1 MNDYMR
7 ALHRRFFRKPNLTE
21 LEHEIETARQDV
33 RDCLDKAQRRRLMDL
48 VDGQA
53 LLREAISL
61 ASFTTGFKLAWEIAK
76 ELEADGLHPLDE
88 GRQTASAPEQER
100 RSDQDDKSDSHS
112 TVPVLWVRGYRAWL
126 AARRGTGHIQKTRYG
141 GQPTA
146 VLDLSSVRCCALS
159 VRGRAIQVSSYEVG
173 HTTNETELLEVKQ
186 HGKETTIRGRHGA
199 QAG

>member
-21 LEHEIETARQDV
+21 LEMEIETARQDV

-88 GRQTASAPEQER
+88 GEADCIRPRT
-100 RSDQDDKSDSHS
+100 
-112 TVPVLWVRGYRAWL
+112 
-126 AARRGTGHIQKTRYG
+126 
-141 GQPTA
+141 
-146 VLDLSSVRCCALS
+146 
-159 VRGRAIQVSSYEVG
+159 
-173 HTTNETELLEVKQ
+173 
-186 HGKETTIRGRHGA
+186 GKEE
-199 QAG
+199 